1 MMDLQVIQQ
10 LQQTIGSEQ
19 LKNFFEM
26 VYVHNIHTDNQLKVS
41 VYMWVKKDKI
51 ELNKLI

>member
-1 MMDLQVIQQ
+1 MFDIFCIMMDLQVIQQ

-26 VYVHNIHTDNQLKVS
+26 VYVGQLIKS
-41 VYMWVKKDKI
+41 ECVYVGKK
-51 ELNKLI
+51 